1 MVDGNIFT
9 KTSINNLPKHI
20 QIFIADN
27 KLKII
32 GKDEL
37 YLLYSKELQ
46 TQISSKSLSDEL
58 LNKKRFD
65 KLESILSNLC
75 HTSFSTVERKKY
87 LAQNSCKKYYD
98 EKNKDMSGKESMEYY
113 LPGIGDSYIE
123 GIIKNIDNPE
133 YDIIFVLN
141 RENEKKRI
149 DQSIAGFVIT
159 EKSECKDKDNLYTD
173 IPALKL
179 ICVSSKNKNKFVS
192 RLLVYLYLYSLK
204 EANYRYG
211 LLELAG
217 SYCNLPGLCLYN
229 KFGFREDLSIKTDTC
244 FPEIGTLTMIADLPD
259 ISYKELEKALTS
271 KTSDNVELPDSE
283 PLCSKPKKFETENER
298 QNLVQDI
305 QEKVK
310 IRMENYDNIL
320 KLQNGELT
328 LDEFENT
335 YVDYNVKP
343 KEVKEAIKYLSKSSK
358 QGKLILKNS
367 VYIPNYFTDNDN
379 IDSVSKN
386 EKHNTSRRRRRDDI
400 SDVDIEKSPRNP
412 RRKIESSY
420 QFRKKNKTQNSINK
434 NKKYRHTKKKRKPSK
449 IP

>member
-1 MVDGNIFT
+1 MADGNVFT
-9 KTSINNLPKHI
+9 KKTINILPEHI
-20 QIFIADN
+20 QFFIADN

-32 GKDEL
+32 GKDDL
-37 YLLYSKELQ
+37 NLIYSKELRK
-46 TQISSKSLSDEL
+46 QISSKSLSSES

-65 KLESILSNLC
+65 KLEYILTNLC
-75 HTSFSTVERKKY
+75 NPLFSVAQRNTY
-87 LAQNSCKKYYD
+87 LAENSCKKYYD
-98 EKNKDMSGKESMEYY
+98 EKKKEMPYKKSTEY

-123 GIIKNIDNPE
+123 SIIKNIDNPE
-133 YDIIFVLN
+133 YDIVFVLN
-141 RENEKKRI
+141 TENEKKRI
-149 DQSIAGFVIT
+149 DQSIAGFIIT

-179 ICVSSKNKNKFVS
+179 ICVSSKNKNRYVS

-244 FPEIGTLTMIADLPD
+244 FPEIGTLTMVADLHE

-271 KTSDNVELPDSE
+271 KSSDNVDIPDSE
-283 PLCSKPKKFETENER
+283 PLCSKTKKVETENDR
-298 QNLVQDI
+298 QNLIQDI

-320 KLQNGELT
+320 KLQNGELS
-328 LDEFENT
+328 LDEFENR
-335 YVDYNVKP
+335 YFDHNEKP
-343 KEVKEAIKYLSKSSK
+343 IEVKEAIKYLSKSSK
-358 QGKLILKNS
+358 QGKHIKKNS
-367 VYIPNYFTDNDN
+367 FYIPNYFVDDDD
-379 IDSVSKN
+379 IDSKSKN
-386 EKHNTSRRRRRDDI
+386 KKQNTSQRRRKRNEI
-400 SDVDIEKSPRNP
+400 SDIDIEKSPRNS

-420 QFRKKNKTQNSINK
+420 QFRRKNKTS
-434 NKKYRHTKKKRKPSK
+434 KKKFKKKTPFIHLPRNKGGF
-449 IP
+449 